1 MGDGLFLYLLWSAL
15 PDGGKPGPAPPL
27 MTDEQSMVAGFL
39 FAVLLLPFYAHV
51 AWRVGQRVGDRLFGK
66 PPCEG

>member
-1 MGDGLFLYLLWSAL
+1 MSDGLFLYLLWRAL
-15 PDGGKPGPAPPL
+15 PDGGNPGPAPPL
-27 MTDEQSMVAGFL
+27 MTDGQTMLAAFL
-39 FAVLLLPFYAHV
+39 FAALLLPLYARA